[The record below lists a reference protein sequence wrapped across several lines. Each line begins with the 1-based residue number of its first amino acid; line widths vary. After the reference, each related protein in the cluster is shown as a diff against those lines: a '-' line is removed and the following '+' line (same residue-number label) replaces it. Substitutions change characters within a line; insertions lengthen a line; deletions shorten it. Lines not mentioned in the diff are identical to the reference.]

1 MKTLRD
7 HNGRRVTASPG
18 TGTEAGEPVD
28 GIHIRTPEEDDMA
41 EKSPRTTKYTLNG
54 LRYRIRQG
62 DPIPA
67 GAVLDEERSE
77 KAAPANRAEKAAPE
91 NRSTK
96 ATKAQKDD

>member
-54 LRYRIRQG
+54 LRYRIKQG

-77 KAAPANRAEKAAPE
+77 KAAPKNRAEKAAPE
-91 NRSTK
+91 NRSAGK
-96 ATKAQKDD
+96 AAKKDD

>member
-18 TGTEAGEPVD
+18 TGTEAGDPVD
-28 GIHIRTPEEDDMA
+28 GIRIRNPEEDSMA

-54 LRYRIRQG
+54 LRYRIKKG

-77 KAAPANRAEKAAPE
+77 KAAPENRAKKAAPE
-91 NRSTK
+91 NRSAGKTAK
-96 ATKAQKDD
+96 KGD

>member
-28 GIHIRTPEEDDMA
+28 GIRIRNPEDYEYMQKA
-41 EKSPRTTKYTLNG
+41 PRTTKYTLNG
-54 LRYRIRQG
+54 LRYRIKQG

-77 KAAPANRAEKAAPE
+77 KAAPENRAKKAAPE
-91 NRSTK
+91 NRSAGK
-96 ATKAQKDD
+96 AAKKDD

>member
-1 MKTLRD
+1 M
-7 HNGRRVTASPG
+7 
-18 TGTEAGEPVD
+18 D
-28 GIHIRTPEEDDMA
+28 GIHIRTPEEDEYMQKA
-41 EKSPRTTKYTLNG
+41 PRTTKYTLNG

-62 DPIPA
+62 DVIPE

>member
-41 EKSPRTTKYTLNG
+41 EKSPRNTTYTLNG
-54 LRYRIRQG
+54 LRYRIKQG

-77 KAAPANRAEKAAPE
+77 KAAPENRAKKAAPE
-91 NRSTK
+91 NRSAGKTAK
-96 ATKAQKDD
+96 KDD

>member
-54 LRYRIRQG
+54 LRYRIKQG

-77 KAAPANRAEKAAPE
+77 KAAPENRAKKAAPE
-91 NRSTK
+91 NRSAGK
-96 ATKAQKDD
+96 AAKKDD